1 MSLYPG
7 SGRSF
12 CPSGPHPFLAGF
24 TKHALGS
31 LPLGRSHHCLRL
43 PHIPHRWPWGLWSSS
58 PVPWIPTSAN
68 SQKNHWVSAPRPRLS
83 CLSPPPTPTARL
95 GQAAKW
101 LPCLLGCVDRAV
113 RSSGKIASRERRK
126 TALDWTAELVEQ
138 ITFQVPSGTASCLF
152 HTSFGKSQLDL
163 PRPR

>member
-24 TKHALGS
+24 TK
-31 LPLGRSHHCLRL
+31 RVR
-43 PHIPHRWPWGLWSSS
+43 
-58 PVPWIPTSAN
+58 
-68 SQKNHWVSAPRPRLS
+68 VSAPGPQSPLP
-83 CLSPPPTPTARL
+83 SPPPHPSPVAL
-95 GQAAKW
+95 GAVVLKSCPLDPNLSQFPEKPLGFRSPPAPVLSLSSSDPYCSPGAGSQVATVPSW
-101 LPCLLGCVDRAV
+101 LPGP